1 MNWLTNFVR
10 PKIRALVAPKEVPEN
25 MWVKCPDCGAML
37 FRKDLAANHN
47 VCHHCHHHLRWPIHE
62 RLNHMFD
69 DGAYERIELPKP
81 PTDPL
86 RFKDTKRYAE
96 RLRDAQSK
104 TGEKDAALV
113 VQGRIG
119 GKAAVVVGLNFDFMG
134 GSMGV
139 AVGEAFLAAA
149 RQAVLQKAALI
160 AIPASGGARMQE
172 GILSLMQ
179 MPRTVIGVEQ
189 VKDAGLP
196 YIVIL
201 TDPTTGGVSA
211 SFAMLGDIHI
221 AEPGAQ
227 IGFAGARVIEETI
240 RQSLPEGFQTAEY
253 LKDHG
258 MVDMVVPRGEM
269 RQKLGRLLSI
279 LMERQIADR
288 VVDAQSPGPG
298 LSAAVSNGD
307 GATALPPRPAQDTA
321 GNGTTTD
328 GARAAEESPASDG
341 GGREAPPPP
350 GELGNAADAAEPSD
364 AAGEDKASQK
374 PPEKGKAAVKAA
386 KDAEKPA
393 S

>member
-37 FRKDLAANHN
+37 FRKDLAASHN
-47 VCHHCHHHLRWPIHE
+47 VCHHCLHHLRWPIHE
-62 RLNHMFD
+62 RLNHLFD
-69 DGAYERIELPKP
+69 DGAYERIELPKAP
-81 PTDPL
+81 ADPL

-119 GKAAVVVGLNFDFMG
+119 GKPAVVVGLNFDFMG

-139 AVGEAFLAAA
+139 AVGEAFLAGA
-149 RQAVLQKAALI
+149 RQAVLQKAALV

-211 SFAMLGDIHI
+211 SFAMLGDVHI

-240 RQSLPEGFQTAEY
+240 RQSLPDGFQTAEY

-279 LMERQIADR
+279 LMERQVSER
-288 VVDAQSPGPG
+288 MVDAQAPAAG
-298 LSAAVSNGD
+298 LATAAGGNG
-307 GATALPPRPAQDTA
+307 AAALPPGSGQDKQDDRPISAVDKPVAPAKASQGDDQAASATPAESGEVADSAQS
-321 GNGTTTD
+321 
-328 GARAAEESPASDG
+328 AEESSDNRPAP
-341 GGREAPPPP
+341 GRPNEKAEETIAP
-350 GELGNAADAAEPSD
+350 AE
-364 AAGEDKASQK
+364 
-374 PPEKGKAAVKAA
+374 
-386 KDAEKPA
+386 AEKPA